1 MCNEFE
7 LLADMKSD
15 LRGNAL
21 NILVKSL
28 KLSLTVKYT
37 RIENGKFIRKSNNKE
52 EEE

>member
-1 MCNEFE
+1 MMGNEFE

-28 KLSLTVKYT
+28 KLNLTAKYP
-37 RIENGKFIRKSNNKE
+37 RNENAKFIRNSNK
-52 EEE
+52 